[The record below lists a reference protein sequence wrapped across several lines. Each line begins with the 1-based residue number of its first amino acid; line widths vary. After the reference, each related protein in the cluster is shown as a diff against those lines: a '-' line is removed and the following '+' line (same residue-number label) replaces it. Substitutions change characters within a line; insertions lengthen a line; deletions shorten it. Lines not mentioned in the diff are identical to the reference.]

1 MALYTC
7 NTKNVITIMKGST
20 YSDTLTIKHP
30 DPLYPTDRTKDTPTD
45 LTGYTARSQVRSIS
59 GALVFSFVCTIT
71 DAVNG
76 VITRVAS
83 PSETALGRVYPAPAQ
98 HVWGIELSNTTT
110 GHVLQEG
117 QGGVLFEQEVV
128 I

>member
-1 MALYTC
+1 MAYTC
-7 NTKNVITIMKGST
+7 NLKNIITMMKGSS

-30 DPLYPTDRTKDTPTD
+30 DPLYPNDRTKDIVTD
-45 LTGYTARSQVRSIS
+45 LSDYTVRSQVRTLN
-59 GALVFSFVCTIT
+59 GALLFSFVCTIT

-76 VITRVAS
+76 IVTRVAS
-83 PSETALGRVYPAPAQ
+83 PADTALGKAYPAPAQ
-98 HVWGIELSNTTT
+98 HVWGIEFTNTTT
-110 GHVLQEG
+110 GYVIPEG

>member
-1 MALYTC
+1 MAYTC
-7 NTKNVITIMKGST
+7 NTKNVITMMKGSS
-20 YSDTLTIKHP
+20 YSDTLIIKHP
-30 DPLYPTDRTKDTPTD
+30 DPLYPNDRTKDKVTD
-45 LTGYTARSQVRSIS
+45 LTNYSVRSQVRTLN
-59 GALVFSFVCTIT
+59 GLFLFSFVCTIT

-83 PSETALGRVYPAPAQ
+83 PADTALGRVYPAPAQ
-98 HVWGIELSNTTT
+98 HVWGVELTNTVT
-110 GHVLQEG
+110 GYVIPEG